1 MFQLSDS
8 TGTGGSPRV
17 AILDD
22 HELLLDALTTW
33 VRLNAQDLTV
43 VTSVTGWFDLIRSPE
58 FPPDVVIMDYQL
70 REPVSVETRVR
81 TCLAAGAVVV
91 MVSALDTDD
100 VRDRILAAGAAAFVP
115 KSRPADEVVEA
126 VRLALTPVDVS
137 AIAAE
142 STHRVDSVDS
152 LFTPAEVEAL
162 RLYASGNSPVDIAL
176 RMSLPFESVKGYL
189 SRVREHYASEGRPVQ
204 SKHELIRRAAEDG
217 YLL

>member
-1 MFQLSDS
+1 VNQLANTAVS
-8 TGTGGSPRV
+8 GAAPRV

-33 VRLNAQDLTV
+33 VRLNARDLNV
-43 VTSVTGWFDLIRSPE
+43 VASVTGWFDLIRSPE

-91 MVSALDTDD
+91 MVSALDSAD

-115 KSRPADEVVEA
+115 KSHPADEVVEA

-137 AIAAE
+137 AIIA
-142 STHRVDSVDS
+142 SRQHDVHPQDS